1 MKLTLEPTDKTQSVD
16 GVPHRVWKGET
27 EKGVPVLAYI
37 RAVSPQTH
45 DEAVNAEF
53 ARELQLLPPARAT
66 GITYDLRFFVD

>member
-1 MKLTLEPTDKTQSVD
+1 MRLTLEPTDKIQSVD

-45 DEAVNAEF
+45 DEAANAEF
-53 ARELQLLPPARAT
+53 ARELQELPKPRRE
-66 GITYDLRFFVD
+66 GITFDMRFII